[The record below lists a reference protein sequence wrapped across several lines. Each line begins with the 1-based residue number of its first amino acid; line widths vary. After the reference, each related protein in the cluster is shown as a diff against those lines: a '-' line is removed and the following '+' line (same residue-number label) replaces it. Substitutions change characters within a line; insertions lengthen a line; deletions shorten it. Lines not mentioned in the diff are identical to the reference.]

1 VWETDVAGGV
11 YRAGRLHCT
20 IVREQL
26 GFPAP
31 ESAVEWEPLVESI
44 HPDDRGPVEQ
54 ALRAYLAG
62 ATPEYSVEFRARHRD
77 GSYRWMLS
85 RGVAVRDGAG
95 RPARFVG
102 TRIDITELKEAE
114 EALRESE
121 ARFRAFIDH
130 ATDAFFLNTWRPEA
144 RFVDVNCQ
152 ACASLGYT
160 RDELTGMGPRDI
172 SPDVTPAMLEDL
184 RERVDAGEMVTFD
197 VRHRR

>member
-31 ESAVEWEPLVESI
+31 ESAVEWEALAASI
-44 HPDDRGPVEQ
+44 HSDDRGPVEE

-85 RGVAVRDGAG
+85 RGVAVRDDAG
-95 RPARFVG
+95 RAVRFGG
-102 TRIDITELKEAE
+102 TGIAITQLQD
-114 EALRESE
+114 S
-121 ARFRAFIDH
+121 
-130 ATDAFFLNTWRPEA
+130 
-144 RFVDVNCQ
+144 
-152 ACASLGYT
+152 
-160 RDELTGMGPRDI
+160 
-172 SPDVTPAMLEDL
+172 
-184 RERVDAGEMVTFD
+184 
-197 VRHRR
+197 